1 VGRSEGGTSGRHAQ
15 KPPSGLTRPSLPAP
29 RGPPHRARH
38 GLSLG
43 RASCGRPGRPAGPV
57 APPRRTA
64 RTSGRLLPD
73 PAPWPALGPGRFGP
87 GCSRSRTPSLGR
99 AATPAPSG
107 RKAGRCLGWRAGRRP
122 RRRGALAGSVAQ
134 AGVLPSGLGLTLLGA
149 RSSFSWRSAS
159 AAAAFKSAIASRW
172 AAVNL
177 IWPDT
182 TANATAASWRESTS
196 PLTPTPANA
205 GAGAPARRASARE
218 EARPRPVLALPSAA
232 GRSESAAQSLATGRL
247 GSHAPWPRP
256 HGRALVRQGA
266 GGVGVGGSPSRE

>member
-196 PLTPTPANA
+196 PLTAASIRCHRRTNYLGVYATPSRA
-205 GAGAPARRASARE
+205 GHLFRIATRSGHPAWNSDRPAPRRDAAPRCSTRRGR
-218 EARPRPVLALPSAA
+218 RPRCL
-232 GRSESAAQSLATGRL
+232 R
-247 GSHAPWPRP
+247 
-256 HGRALVRQGA
+256 
-266 GGVGVGGSPSRE
+266 